1 MRVGIRGG
9 TQSQPEQA
17 SARLAKFVFG
27 RDCARLPEDNPS
39 PMRIGK
45 MTLSL
50 LPATLLLAVRAPAAD
65 TYGPVTVEVPVV
77 HLWEGGAPGFESLKD
92 VPEVAVKWGVARINN
107 PSVAVF
113 LPPPGKATGAAVL
126 IIPGGGH
133 RFLNIAGEG
142 YALGRWLA
150 EKGVACFV
158 LKYRLAK
165 DQAVEHSPY
174 RIDVEEVQDARRA
187 LRLVRSRAA
196 GWGVD
201 PLRIGVLGFSAG
213 GRLAAR
219 LGMTFDSGYPASA
232 DPVDRSGSRPAFQ
245 CLVYPGEPEEI
256 VPTKDSPPAF
266 LVAGMQDD
274 LADGL
279 ITSSL
284 RFKRA
289 GVPVELHV
297 YTGVGHA
304 FNFRTDDSRP
314 VGSWAARFY
323 DWLAYSGFL
332 SPPKQS

>member
-1 MRVGIRGG
+1 
-9 TQSQPEQA
+9 
-17 SARLAKFVFG
+17 
-27 RDCARLPEDNPS
+27 
-39 PMRIGK
+39 MRIG
-45 MTLSL
+45 LIIRSL
-50 LPATLLLAVRAPAAD
+50 LPTTMLLASRAPAAD
-65 TYGPVTVEVPVV
+65 VYGPLTVEVPVIR
-77 HLWEGGAPGFESLKD
+77 LWENGAPGSEALKD

-107 PSVAVF
+107 PSVATF
-113 LPPPGKATGAAVL
+113 LPPSGKATGTAVL

-133 RFLNIAGEG
+133 RYLNIGSEG

-150 EKGVACFV
+150 AKGVAGFV

-165 DQAVEHSPY
+165 DQTVEHSPY

-187 LRLVRSRAA
+187 LRLIRSRAA
-196 GWGVD
+196 EWGVD
-201 PLRIGVLGFSAG
+201 PARVGVLGFSAG

-219 LGMTFDSGYPASA
+219 LSMTYDAGDAA
-232 DPVDRSGSRPAFQ
+232 ATDPVERQGSRPAFQ

-256 VPTKDSPPAF
+256 MPTKGSPPAF

-279 ITSSL
+279 ILSSL
-284 RFKRA
+284 RFKRV

-314 VGSWAARFY
+314 VGSWPQRFY
-323 DWLAYSGFL
+323 EWLANAGFL
-332 SPPKQS
+332 SPANHS